1 MPVPTPS
8 SSRWVRYPHLQWY
21 MRHATHNRLCSNSL
35 SAELLYPLAAL
46 MADEPFKLVIM
57 DSIAANMRVD
67 YTGRG
72 EPAARLHACLHVL
85 GRVPLDQ
92 ACVRGWLR
100 RGAVGAAAEAGAVD
114 EPLAQGMTA
123 VAGALIMC
131 RVLRHSL
138 TRCARRCSW
147 RRSSTWLW

>member
-1 MPVPTPS
+1 M
-8 SSRWVRYPHLQWY
+8 
-21 MRHATHNRLCSNSL
+21 L

-72 EPAARLHACLHVL
+72 KPAGHLHACLHVL
-85 GRVPLDQ
+85 SRVPLDQ
-92 ACVRGWLR
+92 ACLHGWLR

-114 EPLAQGMTA
+114 EPLAEGMTA
-123 VAGALIMC
+123 CAGPLIVC
-131 RVLRHSL
+131 RVLRHPL

-147 RRSSTWLW
+147 RRSSMWLW